1 MAINTGANIRFNM
14 YFWGMSTSA
23 NNINI
28 QNRRATF
35 DYSFSDKF
43 IAGMVLKGTEIKSI
57 REGKVSLADSYCFV
71 KNNELFIRN
80 LHISEY
86 EKASFYNH
94 APMRERKLLL
104 NRIELNK
111 IERKLKDAGTS
122 IIALRMFISENGYA
136 KLEIGIGKG
145 KKSFDKREDIKKR
158 DIERETARKF

>member
-1 MAINTGANIRFNM
+1 M

-23 NNINI
+23 TNINI

-57 REGKVSLADSYCFV
+57 RDGKVSLADSYCFV

-80 LHISEY
+80 LHITEY

>member
-1 MAINTGANIRFNM
+1 
-14 YFWGMSTSA
+14 MSTSA
-23 NNINI
+23 DNINI

-57 REGKVSLADSYCFV
+57 RDGKVSLADSYCFV

-80 LHISEY
+80 LHITEY

-122 IIALRMFISENGYA
+122 IIALRMFINENGYA
-136 KLEIGIGKG
+136 KLEIGVGKG

>member
-1 MAINTGANIRFNM
+1 
-14 YFWGMSTSA
+14 MSQSA
-23 NNINI
+23 DNINI

-43 IAGMVLKGTEIKSI
+43 IAGMVLTGTEIKSI
-57 REGKVSLADSYCFV
+57 REGKVSLADSYCYL
-71 KNNELFIRN
+71 KNSELFIRN
-80 LHISEY
+80 LHITEY

-104 NRIELNK
+104 NKIEINK
-111 IERKLKDAGTS
+111 IERKLKDIGTT
-122 IIALRMFISENGYA
+122 IIPLRMFISKNGYA
-136 KLEIGIGKG
+136 KLEIGLAKG

>member
-1 MAINTGANIRFNM
+1 
-14 YFWGMSTSA
+14 MSTSV

-28 QNRRATF
+28 LNRRATF

-57 REGKVSLADSYCFV
+57 RDGKVSLADSYCFL

-80 LHISEY
+80 LHITEY

-104 NRIELNK
+104 NKIELNK

-122 IIALRMFISENGYA
+122 IIALRLFISENGYA
-136 KLEIGIGKG
+136 KLEIGVGKG

>member
-1 MAINTGANIRFNM
+1 M
-14 YFWGMSTSA
+14 YFWGMSVSA

-43 IAGMVLKGTEIKSI
+43 IAGMVLRGTEIKSI
-57 REGKVSLADSYCFV
+57 REGKVNLTDSYCFL
-71 KNNELFIRN
+71 KNSELFIRN
-80 LHISEY
+80 LHITEY

-104 NRIELNK
+104 NRIELSK

-122 IIALRMFISENGYA
+122 IIALRLFINDKGYA
-136 KLEIGIGKG
+136 KLEIGIGRG
-145 KKSFDKREDIKKR
+145 KKMFDKREDIKKR
-158 DIERETARKF
+158 DIERETARRF

>member
-1 MAINTGANIRFNM
+1 
-14 YFWGMSTSA
+14 MSVSA

-80 LHISEY
+80 LHITEY

-104 NRIELNK
+104 NRIELTK
-111 IERKLKDAGTS
+111 IERKLKDAGTA
-122 IIALRMFISENGYA
+122 IIALRLFIGDKGYA
-136 KLEIGIGKG
+136 KLEIGIGRG

>member
-1 MAINTGANIRFNM
+1 
-14 YFWGMSTSA
+14 MSTSA
-23 NNINI
+23 TNINI

-57 REGKVSLADSYCFV
+57 RDGKVSLADSYCFV
-71 KNNELFIRN
+71 KNGELFIRN
-80 LHISEY
+80 LHITEY

-111 IERKLKDAGTS
+111 IDRKLKDAGTS